1 MEKLTSKQI
10 LLKISMVLA
19 TFTVAWLG
27 GLSTIYTDWTWYENL
42 NKPSFNPP
50 NYLFGIV
57 WPILYLLMAIVS
69 FLNAQIV
76 YRLYLMQLC
85 LNGIWSWIFFVFN
98 GLGLAFLNIV
108 VLVLLNVLIAR
119 KLRVKGAW
127 LSFFLYLP
135 YLLWITFAAIL
146 NLSILVMN

>member
-1 MEKLTSKQI
+1 
-10 LLKISMVLA
+10 MVLA
-19 TFTVAWLG
+19 TFIVAWLG
-27 GLSTIYTDWTWYENL
+27 GLSTIYTDWTWYESL

-69 FLNAQIV
+69 FLNAQTV
-76 YRLYLMQLC
+76 YRLYLMQLF

-108 VLVLLNVLIAR
+108 VLILLNVLIVR
-119 KLRVKGAW
+119 ELRLKGAW
-127 LSFFLYLP
+127 LSLFLYLP

-146 NLSILVMN
+146 NLSILVIN

>member
-1 MEKLTSKQI
+1 MEKLSSKQI

-19 TFTVAWLG
+19 TFIVAWLG
-27 GLSTIYTDWTWYENL
+27 GLSTIYTDWTWYESL

-69 FLNAQIV
+69 FLNAQTV
-76 YRLYLMQLC
+76 YRLYLVQLC

-108 VLVLLNVLIAR
+108 VLILLNVLIVIE
-119 KLRVKGAW
+119 LRVKGAW
-127 LSFFLYLP
+127 LSFSLYLP

>member
-1 MEKLTSKQI
+1 
-10 LLKISMVLA
+10 MVLA
-19 TFTVAWLG
+19 TFIVAWLG
-27 GLSTIYTDWTWYENL
+27 GLSTIYTDWTWYESL

-69 FLNAQIV
+69 FLNAQTV
-76 YRLYLMQLC
+76 YRLYLVQLC

-108 VLVLLNVLIAR
+108 VLILLNVLIVR
-119 KLRVKGAW
+119 ELRVKGAW
-127 LSFFLYLP
+127 LSFSLYLP

>member
-1 MEKLTSKQI
+1 MEKLSSKQI

-19 TFTVAWLG
+19 TFIVAWLG
-27 GLSTIYTDWTWYENL
+27 GLSTIYTDWTWYESL

-69 FLNAQIV
+69 FLNAQTV
-76 YRLYLMQLC
+76 YRLYLVQLC

-108 VLVLLNVLIAR
+108 VLILLNVLIVR
-119 KLRVKGAW
+119 ELRVKGAW
-127 LSFFLYLP
+127 LSFSLYLP

>member
-1 MEKLTSKQI
+1 MEKLSSKQI

-19 TFTVAWLG
+19 TFIVAWLG
-27 GLSTIYTDWTWYENL
+27 GLSTIYTDWTWYESL

-69 FLNAQIV
+69 FLNAQTV
-76 YRLYLMQLC
+76 YRLYLMQLF

-108 VLVLLNVLIAR
+108 VLILLNVLIVR
-119 KLRVKGAW
+119 ELRVKGAW
-127 LSFFLYLP
+127 LSFSLYLP

>member
-1 MEKLTSKQI
+1 
-10 LLKISMVLA
+10 MVLA

>member
-1 MEKLTSKQI
+1 
-10 LLKISMVLA
+10 MVLA
-19 TFTVAWLG
+19 TFIVAWLG
-27 GLSTIYTDWTWYENL
+27 GLSTIYTDWTWYESL

-69 FLNAQIV
+69 FLNAQTV
-76 YRLYLMQLC
+76 YRLYLVQLC

-108 VLVLLNVLIAR
+108 VLILLNVLIVIE
-119 KLRVKGAW
+119 LRVKGAW
-127 LSFFLYLP
+127 LSFSLYLP

>member
-1 MEKLTSKQI
+1 MERLTSKQI
-10 LLKISMVLA
+10 LFKVSMVLA

-27 GLSTIYTDWTWYENL
+27 GLSTIYTDWAWYENL

-57 WPILYLLMAIVS
+57 WPILYLLMAVVS
-69 FLNAQIV
+69 FLNAQKI

-119 KLRVKGAW
+119 ELRVKGAW
-127 LSFFLYLP
+127 LSFSLYLP

>member
-1 MEKLTSKQI
+1 MNNKNLMRLFYPI
-10 LLKISMVLA
+10 VIG
-19 TFTVAWLG
+19 FTVSKFCKMSKSG
-27 GLSTIYTDWTWYENL
+27 VNV
-42 NKPSFNPP
+42 KFRPP
-50 NYLFGIV
+50 PFVFGIV

-69 FLNAQIV
+69 FLNAQTV
-76 YRLYLMQLC
+76 YRLYLVQLC

-108 VLVLLNVLIAR
+108 VLILLNVLIVR

-127 LSFFLYLP
+127 LSFSLYLP